1 MKTINLSTLLMLFV
15 LFSCYAGGTSGD
27 PSLRFGI
34 HETVRISELPACVMD
49 TLKTTVFRP
58 EHDQQSSILGYLA
71 KNDPLP
77 FDGLNFME
85 GILFLKALFPVDE
98 EGQYQAIVVVKQEP
112 ALNLSDVRETKS
124 RGQNVEIY
132 FTLEGARK
140 WAAMTEGN
148 MGRNVAFVI
157 DDHVYSMPLINGM
170 IKSGVAVI
178 SGLPDEL
185 TARELSERMNEG
197 L

>member
-1 MKTINLSTLLMLFV
+1 MKTTNLVTLLMLFV
-15 LFSCYAGGTSGD
+15 LFSCNAGGKSGN

-34 HETVRISELPACVMD
+34 HEMVRISELPAFVMD
-49 TLKTTVFRP
+49 SLKTAAFRP
-58 EHDQQSSILGYLA
+58 EHDQQSSVLGYLT

-85 GILFLKALFPVDE
+85 GIRFLKVLFPVDE
-98 EGQYQAIVVVKQEP
+98 EGQYQAIVAVKQEP
-112 ALNLSDVRETKS
+112 VLNLSDVRETKS

-140 WAAMTEGN
+140 WAEMTEGN

-157 DDHVYSMPLINGM
+157 DDHVYSMPLINGV
-170 IKSGVAVI
+170 IKSGVAMI